1 MVGVGAKGKR
11 QQWCGGLRAPR
22 WGCSRPSCVGCGGGP
37 HVVVAGVVAA
47 T

>member
-1 MVGVGAKGKR
+1 MGAKGKR
-11 QQWCGGLRAPR
+11 QQWCGGLHAPR